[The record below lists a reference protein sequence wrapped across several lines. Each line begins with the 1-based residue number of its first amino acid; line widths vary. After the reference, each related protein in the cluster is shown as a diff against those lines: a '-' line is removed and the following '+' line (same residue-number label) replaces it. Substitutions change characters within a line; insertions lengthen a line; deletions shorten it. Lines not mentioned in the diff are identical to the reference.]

1 MHAYVIDQFIFG
13 FKRLAFPGTLFPK
26 ADVVALFGSSDVLD
40 RDVGDQ
46 LMHGAE
52 SFIATLLRIA
62 ELLRIDPLTDE
73 FLLNTLLPHVA
84 KEGTGV
90 MVMRCHIHPH
100 VHIHGAVL
108 VVQLSG

>member
-1 MHAYVIDQFIFG
+1 MHADVIDQFIFG

-26 ADVVALFGSSDVLD
+26 ADVVALFGSSNVLD

-46 LMHGAE
+46 FVHGAE
-52 SFIATLLRIA
+52 SFIATLLRIT
-62 ELLRIDPLTDE
+62 ELLWIDPLTDE
-73 FLLNTLLPHVA
+73 LLLNALLPHVA

-108 VVQLSG
+108 VVQLGG